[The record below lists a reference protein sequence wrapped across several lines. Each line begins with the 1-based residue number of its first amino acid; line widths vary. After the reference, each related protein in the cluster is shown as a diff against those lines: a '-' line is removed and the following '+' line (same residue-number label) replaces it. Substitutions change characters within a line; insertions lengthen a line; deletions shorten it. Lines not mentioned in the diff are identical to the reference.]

1 MMDQGER
8 ELIGVAR
15 IARPRGVHGEVIA
28 DLLTDF
34 PDRFAPGQQV
44 YLQLFG
50 GEVEIATLGSIRF
63 HQGRAIL
70 HLEGVDR
77 IEDAERLRSAI
88 VSVTREELV
97 PLPADTYYDFD
108 LVGCRVET
116 KTGESIGTVRRVD
129 HYGASPLLVIDGR
142 PAGRPAELLVPFV
155 AQICP
160 EVDLSARRIVVDPPE
175 GLFE

>member
-8 ELIGVAR
+8 ELIAVAR
-15 IARPRGVHGEVIA
+15 IARPRGIHGEVIA

-34 PDRFAPGQQV
+34 PDRFASGQRV
-44 YLQLFG
+44 HLQLSN
-50 GEVEIATLGSIRF
+50 GEVEVATLDSVRF

-70 HLEGVDR
+70 RFMGVDR
-77 IEDAERLRSAI
+77 VEDAERLRSAI

-116 KTGESIGTVRRVD
+116 KTGEWIGTVRRVD
-129 HYGASPLLVIDGR
+129 HYGAAPLLVVDGR
-142 PAGRPAELLVPFV
+142 PAGKPAELLIPFV

-160 EVDLSARRIVVDPPE
+160 EVDLPARRIVVDPPE
-175 GLFE
+175 GLFD

>member
-8 ELIGVAR
+8 ELIAVAR

-34 PDRFAPGQQV
+34 PDRFAPGQRV
-44 YLQLFG
+44 HLQLSS
-50 GEVEIATLGSIRF
+50 GEVEVAILDSVRF

-70 HLEGVDR
+70 RLEGADR
-77 IEDAERLRSAI
+77 LEEAERLRSAI

-97 PLPADTYYDFD
+97 PLPEDTYYDFD

-116 KTGESIGTVRRVD
+116 KTGEWIGTVRRVD
-129 HYGASPLLVIDGR
+129 HYGAAPLLVVDGR

-155 AQICP
+155 ALICP

-175 GLFE
+175 GLFD

>member
-1 MMDQGER
+1 MDQGER
-8 ELIGVAR
+8 ELIAVAR

-34 PDRFAPGQQV
+34 PDRFAPGQRV
-44 YLQLFG
+44 HLQLSS
-50 GEVEIATLGSIRF
+50 GEVEVAILDSVRF

-70 HLEGVDR
+70 RLEGADR
-77 IEDAERLRSAI
+77 LEEAERLRSAI

-97 PLPADTYYDFD
+97 PLPEDTYYDFD

-116 KTGESIGTVRRVD
+116 KTGEWIGTVRRVD
-129 HYGASPLLVIDGR
+129 HYGAAPLLVVDGR

-155 AQICP
+155 ALICP

-175 GLFE
+175 GLFD

>member
-8 ELIGVAR
+8 ELIAVAR

-34 PDRFAPGQQV
+34 PDRFAPGQRV
-44 YLQLFG
+44 HLQLSS
-50 GEVEIATLGSIRF
+50 GEVEVALLDSVRF

-70 HLEGVDR
+70 RLEGADR
-77 IEDAERLRSAI
+77 LEEAERLRSAI

-97 PLPADTYYDFD
+97 PLPDDTYYDFD
-108 LVGCRVET
+108 LVGCRVES
-116 KTGESIGTVRRVD
+116 KTGEWIGTVRRVD
-129 HYGASPLLVIDGR
+129 HYGAAPLLVVDGR

-155 AQICP
+155 ALICP

-175 GLFE
+175 GLFD

>member
-15 IARPRGVHGEVIA
+15 IARPRGVHGEVVA

-50 GEVEIATLGSIRF
+50 GEVEIATLDSIRF

-77 IEDAERLRSAI
+77 IEEAERLRSAI
-88 VSVTREELV
+88 VSVTREDLV

-116 KTGESIGTVRRVD
+116 KTGEWIGTVRRVD
-129 HYGASPLLVIDGR
+129 HYGASPMLVIDGR
-142 PAGRPAELLVPFV
+142 PAGRSAELLVPFV
-155 AQICP
+155 TEICP

-175 GLFE
+175 GLFD

>member
-15 IARPRGVHGEVIA
+15 IARPRGVHGEVVA

-34 PDRFAPGQQV
+34 PDRFAPGQRV
-44 YLQLFG
+44 YLQLAG
-50 GEVEIATLGSIRF
+50 GEVEVVTLETVRF

-70 HLEGVDR
+70 RLVGIER

-116 KTGESIGTVRRVD
+116 RSGEPIGTVRRVD
-129 HYGASPLLVIDGR
+129 HYGAAPLLAVDGR
-142 PAGRPAELLVPFV
+142 AEGRAAELLIPFV
-155 AQICP
+155 TQICP
-160 EVDLSARRIVVDPPE
+160 EVDLTARRIVVDPPE

>member
-8 ELIGVAR
+8 ELIAVAR

-34 PDRFAPGQQV
+34 PDRFAPGQRV
-44 YLQLFG
+44 HLQLSS
-50 GEVEIATLGSIRF
+50 GEVEVAILDSVRF

-70 HLEGVDR
+70 RLEGADR
-77 IEDAERLRSAI
+77 LEEAERLRSAI

-97 PLPADTYYDFD
+97 PLPEDTYYDFD

-116 KTGESIGTVRRVD
+116 KTGEWIGTVRRVD
-129 HYGASPLLVIDGR
+129 HYGAAPLLVVDGR

-155 AQICP
+155 SQICP

-175 GLFE
+175 GLFD

>member
-34 PDRFAPGQQV
+34 PDRFVPGQQV
-44 YLQLFG
+44 YLQLFD
-50 GEVEIATLGSIRF
+50 GEVEMATLESIRF

-70 HLEGVDR
+70 RLEGVDR

-142 PAGRPAELLVPFV
+142 PTGRPAELLVPFV